1 MFPFH
6 EDKVKS
12 DEYGEIINYE
22 DFMDIRNTH
31 SIMSY
36 KKKIG
41 AGSNRRQI
49 QTEIKY
55 FLEDVDT

>member
-31 SIMSY
+31 SIISY
-36 KKKIG
+36 DNFSTRVRTDAKFE
-41 AGSNRRQI
+41 Q
-49 QTEIKY
+49 
-55 FLEDVDT
+55 V

>member
-36 KKKIG
+36 IKK
-41 AGSNRRQI
+41 NRRGFEP
-49 QTEIKY
+49 TPNSDRYEI
-55 FLEDVDT
+55 LS